1 MSFLTDAKNDINKL
15 EKAVESSPVGPLFGE
30 VMTNLS
36 SVSETYGLTLEHLVS
51 AFLDALYTQYGEQWL
66 IAHALNR
73 PAPAPTEP
81 TVTVTHGSAMEVL
94 SNA

>member
-1 MSFLTDAKNDINKL
+1 MSFLSDAKADINKL

-51 AFLDALYTQYGEQWL
+51 TFIDALYTQYGEQWL

-73 PAPAPTEP
+73 PGPAPVQP
-81 TVTVTHGSAMEVL
+81 TVAVTPESTVEVL